1 MCCRTVVEPLDPTIA
16 RVILTVGQFV
26 PQGDPAAA
34 VTWRREVP
42 EEGCNV
48 TVTLAGNEFQASI
61 TPSISHYTHHAGK
74 RVTGG
79 IYFEICAKYAEKVD
93 GTVTQKSNVQG
104 CADPDTHFSQHVLAV
119 YPHMPL
125 SWDRACNGFQ
135 SVILGHDHDHDAA

>member
-1 MCCRTVVEPLDPTIA
+1 MCCRTVVEPLVPDIA
-16 RVILTVGQFV
+16 RVILTIGQFV

-61 TPSISHYTHHAGK
+61 TPSISHYAHHEGK

-79 IYFEICAKYAEKVD
+79 IYFEICVRYAEKVQ
-93 GTVTQKSNVQG
+93 GRITQKSNVTG
-104 CADPDTHFSQHVLAV
+104 CSEPGSHFTEHVIAE
-119 YPHMPL
+119 YPANPM
-125 SWDRACNGFQ
+125 SWETICNGFQ
-135 SVILGHDHDHDAA
+135 SVILHAHEE